1 MTEADA
7 LEVAGIFAGN
17 ALNAFSV
24 YISFTTAYLVAA
36 YYVGARLTSFQSL
49 AVSGLYLVAS
59 TAYMLALVMNV
70 GLFGDAMAASTI
82 GNAAPLAS
90 GLAWS
95 VGMSILCTGR
105 IIVFLIYIWQV
116 RRPKTD

>member
-70 GLFGDAMAASTI
+70 GLT
-82 GNAAPLAS
+82 GN
-90 GLAWS
+90 
-95 VGMSILCTGR
+95 
-105 IIVFLIYIWQV
+105 
-116 RRPKTD
+116 